1 MVLYNINYFYIIS
14 QIMYC
19 FSSGSKKLNLIFN
32 VQFGQQTSV
41 DVAMGNRHANPQ
53 SEPEDGGPGAES
65 RHGRSRL
72 RSEGAGQQEEGEE
85 PELEVPPPMRPIS
98 SIPAAEEV
106 KKVMC
111 LQLITF
117 IVEFVRGKGGAQLH
131 FKLGRNKHA
140 F

>member
-1 MVLYNINYFYIIS
+1 MTSNTSILS
-14 QIMYC
+14 A
-19 FSSGSKKLNLIFN
+19 KLCTVSVREAKNLTSFFN

-41 DVAMGNRHANPQ
+41 DVAMGNRHPNPQ

-65 RHGRSRL
+65 RQGRSRL

-106 KKVMC
+106 KKVNLSSLKC
-111 LQLITF
+111 TNNF
-117 IVEFVRGKGGAQLH
+117 F
-131 FKLGRNKHA
+131 
-140 F
+140 